1 MSLVLK
7 KIDNPI
13 PGSDKSPSDIDL
25 KVMVLNANKTAFE
38 EQWKDLLTVKKVVLE
53 RFDKQYIKNR
63 DWYFPKPESITQVEQ
78 FLRSEITTDQAT
90 TVIGNTKEEKA

>member
-38 EQWKDLLTVKKVVLE
+38 EQWKDLLTVKKVVLVY
-53 RFDKQYIKNR
+53 KK
-63 DWYFPKPESITQVEQ
+63 
-78 FLRSEITTDQAT
+78 
-90 TVIGNTKEEKA
+90 

>member
-63 DWYFPKPESITQVEQ
+63 DWYFPEPKSITQV
-78 FLRSEITTDQAT
+78 
-90 TVIGNTKEEKA
+90 